1 MIDRL
6 TRDAAAARA
15 VQSSSIVLIP
25 RSGFRH
31 ENRVSPTRILT
42 VPINPTYPC
51 ESCPK
56 VTDDRLF
63 ELIDPLLRAMGSTD
77 EVGQEYREPLLDV
90 LRYYRRGVRWSGIP
104 VLGKV
109 QSVVAVVRQPVDVS
123 MSESSYTELLMRL
136 AGAANSRFPPW
147 NGLVIGLTAV
157 VLTPEAIGP
166 GDDAVLGQVLAVP
179 LRRFRVVPFG
189 IFRVNLGQE
198 AVSFALKAS
207 PDQLFPEP
215 ERLADALSEHLRR
228 FVPLIE
234 MT

>member
-1 MIDRL
+1 ML
-6 TRDAAAARA
+6 
-15 VQSSSIVLIP
+15 VNS
-25 RSGFRH
+25 
-31 ENRVSPTRILT
+31 
-42 VPINPTYPC
+42 TYSL

-56 VTDDRLF
+56 VIDDRLF
-63 ELIDPLLRAMGSTD
+63 QMIDPLLQAMGST
-77 EVGQEYREPLLDV
+77 EEGGEEYRQPLLDI

-104 VLGKV
+104 LLGKG
-109 QSVVAVVRQPVDVS
+109 QSVVAVVRQPLDIGLSV
-123 MSESSYTELLMRL
+123 SSYMEFMIRL
-136 AGAANSRFPPW
+136 ARAVSSRFPPW
-147 NGLVIGLTAV
+147 KGLVVGLTAV
-157 VLTPEAIGP
+157 VLTPEPIGP
-166 GDDAVLGQVLAVP
+166 GDDAVLSQALAVP

-207 PDQLFPEP
+207 PDQLFSEP

>member
-1 MIDRL
+1 
-6 TRDAAAARA
+6 
-15 VQSSSIVLIP
+15 VLVN
-25 RSGFRH
+25 S
-31 ENRVSPTRILT
+31 
-42 VPINPTYPC
+42 TYSL

-56 VTDDRLF
+56 VIDDRLF
-63 ELIDPLLRAMGSTD
+63 QMIDPLLQAMGST
-77 EVGQEYREPLLDV
+77 EEGGEEYRQPLLDI

-104 VLGKV
+104 LLGKG
-109 QSVVAVVRQPVDVS
+109 QSVVAVVRQPLDIGLSV
-123 MSESSYTELLMRL
+123 SSYMEFMIRL
-136 AGAANSRFPPW
+136 ARAVSSRFPPW
-147 NGLVIGLTAV
+147 KGLVIGLTAV
-157 VLTPEAIGP
+157 VLTPEPIGP
-166 GDDAVLGQVLAVP
+166 GDDAVLSQALAVP